1 MKTIVVAT
9 VKEWNIQNYFALK
22 ARFGDQFSFHLI
34 TSREELTYDYLS
46 ALNPVYVFFPHW
58 SWIIPETI
66 YNAFECVVFHMTDL
80 PFGRGGSPMQNL
92 IERGIYETKITAL
105 RVDGGLD
112 TGDIYMKEPLNI
124 ASGSAEANF
133 KALSATI
140 FETMIPRFLEG
151 PPLPQPQRG
160 AAVTFKRR
168 TPEQSDMGKGSFTT
182 LREVYDFIRMLD
194 AEGYPRAYCRI
205 GGITVAFSDAELND
219 TTLSGKF
226 EVTIDE

>member
-1 MKTIVVAT
+1 MITIVVAT

-34 TSREELTYDYLS
+34 TSREELTYDCLS

-58 SWIIPETI
+58 SWMIPETI
-66 YNAFECVVFHMTDL
+66 YSTFECVVFHMTDL

-92 IERGIYETKITAL
+92 IERGINETKITAL
-105 RVDGGLD
+105 RVDGGID
-112 TGDIYMKEPLNI
+112 TGDIYMKEPFNI

-133 KALSATI
+133 KALSTII
-140 FETMIPRFLEG
+140 FETMIPRFLENA
-151 PPLPQPQRG
+151 PVPEPQHG
-160 AAVTFKRR
+160 EAVTFRRR
-168 TPEQSDMGKGSFTT
+168 TPEQSEMGSRSFTT

-194 AEGYPRAYCRI
+194 AEGYPKAYCRI
-205 GGITVAFSDAELND
+205 GGITVVFSNAALND
-219 TTLSGKF
+219 STLSGRF